1 MSERR
6 KPTRGLG
13 APNALDYGSS
23 NIEMNELFANI
34 GRAKENVAQSITE
47 QQKKEDE
54 RKRSVL
60 NKLFAKKDDAMPGV
74 ADTAVDNELAE
85 IERKLAL
92 VRAGELH
99 EYDKTNKTTNDS
111 DVPDVVDE
119 RTEPVTDESVVTNES
134 VILMDDT
141 DAETADAATE
151 LEPALEDVPATVEEC
166 AEEIL
171 EKSQEEHERD
181 SVWGEIVLAE
191 DDFST
196 EQEAELAEV
205 PTEPELEIES
215 DLKESSG
222 QDVQDA
228 SKQTDEIFEEF
239 NMDDT
244 GPSVRADVVGYFAVA
259 EGKSGR
265 AGYLYMLSHAH
276 DSHGCAPKV
285 IVTDGKSF
293 HDVVFE
299 GAILM
304 MNDIAAMGC
313 GTAVIHMNENLREL
327 LVNSVSVFGNGES
340 RSVKNAEFAQV
351 AVRVSEHCDVSLCDG
366 CQIDARKATQ
376 TNCESWI
383 RSLVDDDGL
392 WGGDTKLT

>member
-13 APNALDYGSS
+13 VPKDLGYGPF

-34 GRAKENVAQSITE
+34 GRAKESVAQSITE

-74 ADTAVDNELAE
+74 ADTAVDDELAE

-99 EYDKTNKTTNDS
+99 EYDQASNDS
-111 DVPDVVDE
+111 DVIDE
-119 RTEPVTDESVVTNES
+119 RTE
-134 VILMDDT
+134 
-141 DAETADAATE
+141 ETSETS
-151 LEPALEDVPATVEEC
+151 EE
-166 AEEIL
+166 ET
-171 EKSQEEHERD
+171 ERD
-181 SVWGEIVLAE
+181 SEWDEIVLAE
-191 DDFST
+191 DDFSA
-196 EQEAELAEV
+196 EQEAELE
-205 PTEPELEIES
+205 EELPDTNDV
-215 DLKESSG
+215 DLKEPVEMAGESTKVVPEPGPEDELELQIEPDMDANEAPG
-222 QDVQDA
+222 QDVQETA
-228 SKQTDEIFEEF
+228 KQTDEILEGL
-239 NMDDT
+239 NADDT
-244 GPSVRADVVGYFAVA
+244 VPSVRADVVGYFAVA

-265 AGYLYMLSHAH
+265 AGYLYMLNRAH

-285 IVTDGKSF
+285 VVTDGKSF
-293 HDVVFE
+293 QDIVLE

-313 GTAVIHMNENLREL
+313 KTAVIHMDETLREL
-327 LVNSVSVFGNGES
+327 LVNSVSVFGNGER
-340 RSVKNAEFAQV
+340 RSAKNAEFARV
-351 AVRVSEHCDVSLCDG
+351 AVRVSEHCEVNLCDG
-366 CQIDARKATQ
+366 RQMVARKATQ
-376 TNCESWI
+376 INCESWI

-392 WGGDTKLT
+392 WGGDTQLT